1 MDNPNFLALNYF
13 AKVPVAASVFFGKAI
28 QLYIRNKKT
37 VPDVE
42 GTLISVAELHW
53 TMPML
58 CGCALVGLLAG
69 TVGGL
74 LGLGGGFI
82 LGPVFLEMGVPPE
95 VSMLRTY

>member
-1 MDNPNFLALNYF
+1 M
-13 AKVPVAASVFFGKAI
+13 AASVFFVKAI
-28 QLYIRNKKT
+28 QLYIRNRK
-37 VPDVE
+37 VAQDDAE
-42 GTLISVAELHW
+42 GSLMSVAELQW

-58 CGCALVGLLAG
+58 CGCALAGLLAG

-95 VSMLRTY
+95 VQRPPHLISIFIIGFRLCLII